1 VTGLPDSQASRAV
14 FIGAYDFASLAAL
27 PAVENNL
34 SALSGLF
41 TGKAWQLPDGHCT
54 VVRNP
59 VTPRGLSKPVWD
71 AAHDATDTLLIYY
84 AGHGL
89 IEPKTGQLHLAV
101 ADSDV
106 ESVHDTA
113 APYEWIRWAVESS
126 RAARKVVIL
135 DCCYSARAFGVQSA
149 AEADLSVQGTF
160 LLAASAENAAALS
173 PPEEPFTA
181 FTGELVRLLEYG
193 VPSEDDEFLDLD
205 TIFKQLRVE
214 LSAKGRP
221 APHRLCRDRLG
232 CFPFAPNRAYTS
244 PVAPGKENGSASP
257 PPVREDLPADGRT
270 ATLRYVSL
278 ASLAEVHDAVAQLGM
293 PRSMADTLQAI
304 ADGAAGALGYGLAV
318 VHLVR
323 PDANLMVAAVA
334 GGEDDEATLAGRT
347 SSRDSWERHLSKGER
362 WRELRF
368 VPAVRGRSHGVQ
380 EDARRSGG
388 PWRAG
393 DRLYAPMHASD
404 GDLLAVLELD
414 APRDGRRPGDW
425 ERAALRLYASQAAMA
440 ITHTRLRGN
449 MQRALIR
456 LEQEQQAL
464 RASEEEFRQAFE
476 YAPGAV
482 AIAEVGGESHGRL
495 IRVNDALCRL
505 LGRPA
510 ALLRRYS
517 FAELVHPDDVSVL
530 RTAAEGGR
538 AELWLQRRDG
548 SYVWVSLRNSVVA
561 DTANG
566 PHMLLTYVEDIE
578 ERKQRELWLARR
590 LSEDP
595 LTSLLNGTELRAR
608 LGGLICDVPYDAAPH
623 ARHEHVQL
631 PDAEFGDGTGL
642 AVVFCDV
649 VGLKTINI
657 QFGHRVGDTVLIEVA
672 RRLADGVRDNDTLA
686 RLGSDEFV
694 ILVEGVSR
702 AGAADLADRL
712 GRLLAAPMALDGRDV
727 PVTVLVGVSWAHCG
741 ASADETLRGAVE
753 DAYMATARV
762 G

>member
-1 VTGLPDSQASRAV
+1 MP
-14 FIGAYDFASLAAL
+14 Y
-27 PAVENNL
+27 
-34 SALSGLF
+34 
-41 TGKAWQLPDGHCT
+41 
-54 VVRNP
+54 VR
-59 VTPRGLSKPVWD
+59 
-71 AAHDATDTLLIYY
+71 
-84 AGHGL
+84 
-89 IEPKTGQLHLAV
+89 
-101 ADSDV
+101 
-106 ESVHDTA
+106 
-113 APYEWIRWAVESS
+113 
-126 RAARKVVIL
+126 
-135 DCCYSARAFGVQSA
+135 
-149 AEADLSVQGTF
+149 
-160 LLAASAENAAALS
+160 
-173 PPEEPFTA
+173 
-181 FTGELVRLLEYG
+181 
-193 VPSEDDEFLDLD
+193 
-205 TIFKQLRVE
+205 
-214 LSAKGRP
+214 
-221 APHRLCRDRLG
+221 
-232 CFPFAPNRAYTS
+232 
-244 PVAPGKENGSASP
+244 
-257 PPVREDLPADGRT
+257 
-270 ATLRYVSL
+270 L
-278 ASLAEVHDAVAQLGM
+278 ASLAEVHDAVAQLGA

-304 ADGAAGALGYGLAV
+304 ADGAVGALGYGLAV

-334 GGEDDEATLAGRT
+334 GGEDAEATLAGRT
-347 SSRDSWERHLSKGER
+347 SSRESWERQMSKGEH

-368 VPAVRGRSHGVQ
+368 VPAVSRRSHGVQ

-404 GDLLAVLELD
+404 GELLAVLELD

-425 ERAALRLYASQAAMA
+425 ERAALRLYASQAATA
-440 ITHTRLRGN
+440 ITNTRLRGN

-464 RASEEEFRQAFE
+464 RASEEDFRQAFE
-476 YAPGAV
+476 YAPGAI

-495 IRVNDALCRL
+495 FRVNDALCRL
-505 LGRPA
+505 LGRSA

-517 FAELVHPDDVSVL
+517 FADLVHPDDAPVLL

-538 AELWLQRRDG
+538 AELRLKRRDG

-561 DTANG
+561 DAANG

-608 LGGLICDVPYDAAPH
+608 LGGRICDAPYDAPPDE
-623 ARHEHVQL
+623 RHEHVQL
-631 PDAEFGDGTGL
+631 PEAEFGDGTGL
-642 AVVFCDV
+642 AVIFCDV
-649 VGLKTINI
+649 VGLKSINI
-657 QFGHRVGDTVLIEVA
+657 QHGHRVGDAVLIEVA
-672 RRLADGVRDNDTLA
+672 RRLADGVRDDDTLA

-727 PVTVLVGVSWAHCG
+727 PVTALVGVSWAHCG
-741 ASADETLRGAVE
+741 TPADETLRAAVE
-753 DAYMATARV
+753 DAYMSTARV